1 VSETRTTT
9 WFGGVALALLLVT
22 WATTP
27 RMTSSAAL
35 TGRGDL
41 LFPQFRDPNAAAS
54 LELTEWDARTAIM
67 RPFKVQNRNGRW
79 TIPSQHDYPVDGGE
93 RLAKTAAALIALR
106 KEDVASENVADHE
119 RCGVL
124 DPIDTTL
131 PNVTGRGIR
140 LVVRGAPHDE
150 VLADVI
156 LGNRVDGH
164 PGLRYVRV
172 PDQKRVYI
180 SSVGDLRV
188 STAFADWI
196 DRDVLQVQSSEI
208 DAVNLRNYALNRST
222 GRTEPGDTLL
232 LQRGKG
238 SAWTLNGL
246 QSHEQINLNSVSA
259 LLESL
264 TSLRITGVL
273 PKPAGIR
280 ATLSQELSR
289 TSISSEDRADLARK
303 GFYLA
308 PNGQLVSNRG
318 EIVVKT
324 KRGLYY
330 TLRFGD
336 IAPGV
341 EASTDD
347 ANRYLFIMIDFDPSS
362 AETPGL
368 AAEGAEKARL
378 LRVRFAPWYYIIT
391 ADTFKN
397 LRLGRTDLIAHLA
410 PRL

>member
-1 VSETRTTT
+1 MRTTAV
-9 WFGGVALALLLVT
+9 FGGVALALLFVT
-22 WATTP
+22 WATAP
-27 RMTSSAAL
+27 QITSSAAL

-54 LELTEWDARTAIM
+54 LELTEFDARTATI
-67 RPFKVQNRNGRW
+67 RPFKIQNRNGRW

-93 RLAKTAAALIALR
+93 RLATTAAALIALR
-106 KEDVASENVADHE
+106 KEDVASENAADHE

-131 PNVTGRGIR
+131 PSVTGRGTR
-140 LVVRGAPHDE
+140 LVVRGAHDQL
-150 VLADVI
+150 LADVI
-156 LGNRVDGH
+156 LGKHVEGH
-164 PGLRYVRV
+164 PGLLYVRV
-172 PDQKRVYI
+172 PGQKRVYI
-180 SSVGDLRV
+180 SSVGDLRL

-196 DRDVLQVQSSEI
+196 DRDVLQVQPSEI
-208 DAVNLRNYALNRST
+208 DAVNLRNYALDRST
-222 GRTEPGDTLL
+222 GRVEPGETLL
-232 LQRGKG
+232 LQRGKDN
-238 SAWTLNGL
+238 AWTLNGL
-246 QSHEQINLNSVSA
+246 QPNAQIDLNRVSA
-259 LLESL
+259 LLDSL
-264 TSLRITGVL
+264 TGLRITGVL
-273 PKPAGIR
+273 PKPAGIS

-289 TSISSEDRADLARK
+289 TSISVEDRADLARK
-303 GFYLA
+303 GFYLGA
-308 PNGQLVSNRG
+308 NAQLVSNRG

-336 IAPGV
+336 IAPGA
-341 EASTDD
+341 ELSTND
-347 ANRYLFIMIDFDPSS
+347 ANRYLFIMVDFDAAS

-397 LRLGRTDLIAHLA
+397 LRLGRTDLIARLA
-410 PRL
+410 PRR